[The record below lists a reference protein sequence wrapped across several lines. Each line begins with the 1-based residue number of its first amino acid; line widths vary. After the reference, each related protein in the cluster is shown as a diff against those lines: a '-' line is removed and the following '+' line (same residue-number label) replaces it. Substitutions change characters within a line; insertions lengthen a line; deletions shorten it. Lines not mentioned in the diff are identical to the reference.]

1 MAVITFI
8 IDEDQYSAQEG
19 ETILQV
25 ARDNKI
31 HIPTLCYLDG
41 LSTIGACRLCVVE
54 IEGSPKLFPA
64 CTTKPTEG
72 MIIRTNTERL
82 KKYRRMIVELLASEG
97 NHECAVCV
105 VNGHCELQNLA
116 YEVGLDHVRF
126 PYLFPHKSLDA
137 THKEFVM
144 DRNRCV
150 LCTRCVRV
158 CHEVEGAHV
167 WDIAGRGIDCE
178 IIAELNQ
185 PWGTSES
192 CTSCGKCVRVCPTG
206 ALFEKGAS
214 IGEMQK
220 ERGFIKYI
228 VNARNKREW
237 VHTAQEDE

>member
-8 IDEDQYSAQEG
+8 IDDEQYSAQEG
-19 ETILQV
+19 VTILQV

-41 LSTIGACRLCVVE
+41 LSTLGACRLCVVE

-64 CTTKPTEG
+64 CTTKPTEN
-72 MIIRTNTERL
+72 MVVRTNTEKL
-82 KKYRRMIVELLASEG
+82 KKYRRIIVELLASEG
-97 NHECAVCV
+97 NHQCAVCV
-105 VNGHCELQNLA
+105 VNGHCQLQDLA

-126 PYLFPHKSLDA
+126 PYLFPKKSLDA
-137 THKEFVM
+137 THKDFVM

-167 WDIAGRGIDCE
+167 WDISGRGIHCE
-178 IIAELNQ
+178 IIADLNQ
-185 PWGTSES
+185 PWGTSAN
-192 CTSCGKCVRVCPTG
+192 CTSCGKCVSVCPTG

-214 IGEMQK
+214 VGEMQK
-220 ERGFIKYI
+220 EHDFIKFI
-228 VNARNKREW
+228 VTARNKHEW
-237 VHTAQEDE
+237 VHIAPEDE